1 MRQDV
6 DDKARTDSILEKY
19 LGHVKRDKRGVI
31 DKMGG

>member
-19 LGHVKRDKRGVI
+19 VKRDKRGVI